1 MSHISPRMQ
10 QQGQRAA
17 AQRPAGSGGAWACPL
32 CPLRQAAAQHQR
44 RCIQV
49 RSLAAEE
56 ASAVADEPTS
66 GSVSEQE
73 RAQYERWAAEV
84 AVSVLLSLRTVRSE
98 HAHWSAVACLVQPK
112 SSPMQE
118 YGHKPAG
125 RGGSVTARILLACHQ
140 CIQWTACR
148 SPHTFVQEQCTMAC
162 MLAAG
167 CEGVCAEGCSRR
179 RS

>member
-1 MSHISPRMQ
+1 MMTHTSKDLTGAVCDEFPFMQ
-10 QQGQRAA
+10 QQGQQAVP
-17 AQRPAGSGGAWACPL
+17 QRPAGSGGAQACPL

-84 AVSVLLSLRTVRSE
+84 AVSPAPV
-98 HAHWSAVACLVQPK
+98 VARVWI
-112 SSPMQE
+112 
-118 YGHKPAG
+118 
-125 RGGSVTARILLACHQ
+125 RACG
-140 CIQWTACR
+140 TER
-148 SPHTFVQEQCTMAC
+148 
-162 MLAAG
+162 
-167 CEGVCAEGCSRR
+167 
-179 RS
+179 